1 MSGYRFS
8 AGTDIEHW
16 YNNMDIEILI
26 VPFAGTAK
34 MDLAHLM
41 GELDAVGVR
50 ASALPRIAIPAAAYN
65 SHRDQYD
72 AEQLLQCIQKAGNHI
87 RALGITEADLYA
99 PGLNFV
105 FGLAESPGK
114 AAVVSLHRLHSGADD
129 TLFLARAVKETIHE
143 LGHTFGLGHCD
154 NRDCVMHFSSSLQDT
169 DRKGKSF
176 CSQCEAKVQQMG

>member
-1 MSGYRFS
+1 M
-8 AGTDIEHW
+8 
-16 YNNMDIEILI
+16 NIEILI
-26 VPFAGTAK
+26 VPFADTAK

-50 ASALPRIAIPAAAYN
+50 ASALPHIAIPALAYN
-65 SHRDQYD
+65 SQRGQYD
-72 AEQLLQCIQKAGNHI
+72 ANALLQCLQKACDHVP
-87 RALGITEADLYA
+87 ALGVTEADLYA

-105 FGLAESPGK
+105 FGLAESPGR

-129 TLFLARAVKETIHE
+129 TLFLERAVKESVHE

-154 NRDCVMHFSSSLQDT
+154 KPECVMHLSNSLQDT

-176 CSQCEAKVQQMG
+176 CSQCEAQLEVVV